1 MKLSHYL
8 ALAALALPVLPLA
21 AHAQTS
27 QTYRFG
33 EGQST
38 LQPAAAPQ
46 PATPAAQ
53 PQMQAR
59 RQAEARPT
67 KRPKHKIKKHRRRI
81 TPRLSTQ
88 SIYSHP

>member
-33 EGQST
+33 EGQTT

-46 PATPAAQ
+46 PTTPAMQPQAQ
-53 PQMQAR
+53 PR
-59 RQAEARPT
+59 RQTDART
-67 KRPKHKIKKHRRRI
+67 AKRPKHKIKKHRRRI